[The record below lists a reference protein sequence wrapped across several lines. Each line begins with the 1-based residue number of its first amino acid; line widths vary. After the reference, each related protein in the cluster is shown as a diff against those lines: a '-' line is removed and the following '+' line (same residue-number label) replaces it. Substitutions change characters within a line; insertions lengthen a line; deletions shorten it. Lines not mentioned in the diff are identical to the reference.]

1 MTADRSVL
9 IVGINYAP
17 EPAGNAPYTTSLA
30 EHLART
36 GWEVSVLTGVPHYPA
51 WRREDASRDE
61 MRNGVR
67 VMRRRHFVPSTPDVG
82 RRGLMEATWA
92 VSGATTTLRL
102 PKADVVLGVVPSL
115 SGAAVALAASRRMR
129 VPLVL
134 WIQDLMGQAAR
145 QSGVS
150 GGERVAGLV
159 GGAELRLLGA
169 ADRIIVVGEGFASYL
184 VERGLPEER
193 ITLARNWSL
202 LPDAASS
209 VDDTRRRFG
218 LPVDASLVLHS
229 GNMGSKQ
236 GLDVV
241 VAAAERLSAVTFVLQ
256 GDGSQR
262 AALEAQAS
270 GLDNVVFL
278 PSLPGQDL
286 ADLLHAADVLLLTQR
301 SSVLDMSVPS
311 KLTSYLASGRPIVAG
326 IHPDSEAARVL
337 ADASAGTLARSDD
350 VDGLAAAIVATLD
363 GGGSSGVVR
372 GVEGGPEQLAA
383 VLWDVV
389 SGA

>member
-36 GWEVSVLTGVPHYPA
+36 GWEVSALVGVPHYPA
-51 WRREDASRDE
+51 WRREDAPSDE
-61 MRNGVR
+61 THNGVHI
-67 VMRRRHFVPSTPDVG
+67 MRRRHYVPSTPDVG
-82 RRGLMEATWA
+82 RRGLMEFTWA
-92 VSGATTTLRL
+92 VSGAATALRL
-102 PKADVVLGVVPSL
+102 PKVDVVLGVVPSL

-150 GGERVAGLV
+150 GGDRVAGLV
-159 GGAELRLLGA
+159 GATELGLLRA
-169 ADRIIVVGEGFASYL
+169 ADRIIVVGEGFESYL
-184 VERGLPEER
+184 EDCGLPEDR

-202 LPDAASS
+202 LPEAASS
-209 VDDTRRRFG
+209 AEETRRRFG
-218 LPVDASLVLHS
+218 LAADASVVLHS

-236 GLDVV
+236 GLDVFV
-241 VAAAERLSAVTFVLQ
+241 SAAGHLPAVTFVLQ

-262 AALEAQAS
+262 AALEEQAA

-278 PSLPGQDL
+278 PSLPSQDL
-286 ADLLHAADVLLLTQR
+286 ADLLHAADVLVLTQR

-337 ADASAGTLARSDD
+337 ADASAGTLAPPDD
-350 VDGLAAAIVATLD
+350 VDGLADAIASTLNE
-363 GGGSSGVVR
+363 GVSMDVR
-372 GVEGGPEQLAA
+372 GVAAGPEELAA
-383 VLWDVV
+383 VLVDVA
-389 SGA
+389 SGN